1 MFKRIGRSFRSD
13 VIDTNKGFDLSFF
26 VTETFEMQS
35 LNTYLLPFPA
45 VLLCMLYSWY
55 FRFSIYLTQKFFM
68 SYFVWTDKTSTEE
81 SLANEEDNSLWT
93 HGNRYGVWANCKI
106 SFVILQ
112 HNRTEYE
119 CFIFPWNKHR
129 SLGTSCCRHP
139 VFVHTCSVA
148 VFALLY
154 AGRWLF
160 LLDTLTF
167 ELHLELLFWFCSQ

>member
-13 VIDTNKGFDLSFF
+13 VTDTNKGFDLSFF
-26 VTETFEMQS
+26 VTETFEMRS

-45 VLLCMLYSWY
+45 VLLRMLYSWY
-55 FRFSIYLTQKFFM
+55 FRFSMYLMQKFFM

-81 SLANEEDNSLWT
+81 NLANEEDNSLWT
-93 HGNRYGVWANCKI
+93 HDNRYGVWANCKI

-119 CFIFPWNKHR
+119 CFIFPWNKHC

-139 VFVHTCSVA
+139 VLVHTRSFA

-160 LLDTLTF
+160 LPRYS
-167 ELHLELLFWFCSQ
+167 HLRIASWLLFWFRSQ